1 MLRVKQCDRP
11 QRCAFRARVRL
22 AHFAAVA
29 AAITATATHLFG
41 QLPASPSQHED
52 AGQLAAR
59 LEISEFHA
67 LWQAAWQRSED
78 MRRARRTKTE
88 LQQRWLHAS
97 CRSYNFKDRRGWVA
111 QTEAPDRGLPGEQ
124 YRMIEGER
132 PDFGVCP
139 SWFLG
144 RVIEAEDERR
154 WRDGALVPKE
164 RARIA
169 QLRNRVIE
177 RLRELVQS
185 SPENTWLSGQ
195 IVRLLLDARRYDD
208 AQQEAERCRLNSS
221 WCDGLRGLVWAYRD
235 SSVKAE
241 QAFVSMLDRLP
252 ETERCDWQ
260 RLTPLLEKQ
269 FATLYA
275 DLSCER
281 QAALNDTIWWL
292 ADPLYR
298 DAGNERKVEQYVRRM
313 ELALRQATV
322 QDERYSFDQERMGDA
337 LAAVIDR
344 YGWPSYTAALGTVWD
359 RWESHHRSSK
369 QTLVPPAPPYS
380 TFEYS
385 PHAVASFPYW
395 SAATA
400 PYRARAEDWSL
411 HPHDDAGEP
420 ALAWWPT
427 EHFQSA
433 RRLVQLEGGQHFFL
447 RRHSY
452 VELALALPLRHTAF
466 RDGDGEFDILLLRT
480 SGPAAVDS
488 VARQFA
494 AGNSTVRMRGPL
506 ASGPTLLAVEALA
519 TNSSNL
525 AARTRYGI
533 TVPPP
538 LSELPEGKGISGV
551 ALLSDV
557 PDSVLTHPSEQA
569 LAFMM
574 PSSEANQS
582 VPSLVLYWEN
592 YGITVQDS
600 ATTTVRIVSTASPGL
615 FRRLGVLSGM
625 VADGD
630 NAIAVTWPDHEPR
643 GYVSTLAGPT
653 PVQMRMVSLN
663 LSGLPAGTYDVSIRS
678 RLKNGQEFSTSA
690 AFTKTE
696 RSTIR

>member
-1 MLRVKQCDRP
+1 MLRVKLRDRP
-11 QRCAFRARVRL
+11 QRVSSRARLQL
-22 AHFAAVA
+22 AHLAAVA
-29 AAITATATHLFG
+29 TMVMATATRLHG
-41 QLPASPSQHED
+41 QLPAFSSQNED
-52 AGQLAAR
+52 ASQLKAR

-78 MRRARRTKTE
+78 VRRSRFSKPE
-88 LQQRWLHAS
+88 LQQRVLHAN
-97 CRSYNFKDRRGWVA
+97 CNDYHFKDRFGWWA
-111 QTEAPDRGLPGEQ
+111 QAEASHRGLPGTQ
-124 YRMIEGER
+124 YRMIEGVR

-144 RVIEAEDERR
+144 EVVDAEDERR

-169 QLRNRVIE
+169 QPRNRLIE
-177 RLRELVQS
+177 KLRGHLQS
-185 SPENTWLSGQ
+185 TPENTWLSGQ
-195 IVRLLLDARRYDD
+195 LVRLLLDARRYDD
-208 AQQEAERCRLNSS
+208 AQQQAEHCHPHAA
-221 WCDGLRGLVWAYRD
+221 WCDGLRGLVWTYRD
-235 SSVKAE
+235 STVKAE
-241 QAFVSMLDRLP
+241 QAFARMLDRLP
-252 ETERCDWQ
+252 EAERCMWQ
-260 RLTPLLEKQ
+260 RLTPLLEEQ
-269 FATLYA
+269 LAARYA

-313 ELALRQATV
+313 EIALRQATG
-322 QDERYSFDQERMGDA
+322 QDERYAFDQERMGDA

-344 YGWPSYTAALGTVWD
+344 FGWPSYTAALGTMRD
-359 RWESHHRSSK
+359 RWQSHRRSSMP
-369 QTLVPPAPPYS
+369 TPAPPAPPYS
-380 TFEYS
+380 TFEYA
-385 PHAVASFPYW
+385 PQAVSSFASRR
-395 SAATA
+395 SVSA
-400 PYRARAEDWSL
+400 PYGAQVNDWTL
-411 HPHDDAGEP
+411 HPYDLAGAP
-420 ALAWWPT
+420 VLFWWPK
-427 EHFQSA
+427 EHFQA
-433 RRLVQLEGGQHFFL
+433 TRRLVQIEGGQCFFL
-447 RRHSY
+447 RRHTY
-452 VELALALPLRHTAF
+452 VEVALSIPLRHPAI
-466 RDGDGEFDILLLRT
+466 RDGSGDFDVLLLKTNGPT
-480 SGPAAVDS
+480 SVDS
-488 VARQFA
+488 IAQQMV
-494 AGNSTVRMRGPL
+494 AGNAIARMRGAV

-538 LSELPEGKGISGV
+538 LSELQAGKGISGI

-574 PSSEANQS
+574 PSREANQS

-592 YGITVQDS
+592 YGITVHDS

-630 NAIAVTWPDHEPR
+630 NALAVTWPDHEPR
-643 GYVSTLAGPT
+643 GYMSTLAGPT

-678 RLKNGQEFSTSA
+678 RLKNGQEFSTST
-690 AFTKTE
+690 AFTKTD
-696 RSTIR
+696 RSTTR